1 VKGFHHLNDDDV
13 LAGVDELMVGLGGV
27 GPAPGIGKGVEL
39 CLAYFAA
46 GFAKEDVVIGIGIKR
61 RVKINEIDAGVREL
75 RGVPKPSEIIA
86 EIQPVHSTARDSS
99 TSLGMTTG
107 CSVTL
112 LAEVKPVHSITIDSH
127 STAFRASSRLRSD

>member
-61 RVKINEIDAGVREL
+61 RIEIDEIDAGIGKFFRI
-75 RGVPKPSEIIA
+75 P
-86 EIQPVHSTARDSS
+86 QPAKVI
-99 TSLGMTTG
+99 
-107 CSVTL
+107 
-112 LAEVKPVHSITIDSH
+112 AEVKPVH
-127 STAFRASSRLRSD
+127 